1 MRPNNLSRRGFL
13 AGSATA
19 LAATGLPMWYA
30 REVVALEQ
38 EHAIRAVKSVNDKLQ
53 VGVVGCGDRVRS
65 GDLLYALLRN
75 PNVEVIACCDAD
87 AKQLEYTARIVEGE
101 KPNNT
106 RGKNLNEFRQPIP
119 SGEPDPNR
127 KTNVK
132 VKRFKDYRDLVTMP
146 ELDAVLVTTPDHW
159 HALPA
164 IAACRAGK
172 DVYCEKPLS
181 LTIAEGRAMANA
193 ARMHGRVFQ
202 TGSQQRSELG
212 KFRLACELVQNGRI
226 GKIKKIDT
234 RIGNP
239 DKGGPFKNQAPP
251 EGLDWNLWLGQT
263 PEVPFCKERCHYQ
276 FRWWYAYSGGKMTDW
291 GAHHNDVAQWAL
303 GMDNSGP
310 VKVTAVKGEQP
321 GIENGYDCH
330 MNFEVIFEYANGVP
344 VHCMAAGENGV
355 RFEGENGWIFVSRGD
370 LKASDPKIISE
381 PLGSDAKRLLA
392 SPNHMRNFLDNI
404 KSRGRCCADVEI
416 GHRSATVCHL
426 GNIALRYGMGKT
438 LHWDPYHEQFQES
451 DANQHVSRQMRAP
464 WQIDPMYDTI
474 GHHRA
479 QNVEWYVEPRRR
491 GFLRRI
497 FRK

>member
-1 MRPNNLSRRGFL
+1 MQPSNLSRRGFL
-13 AGSATA
+13 AGSVTA
-19 LAATGLPMWYA
+19 LAATGLPLWYA
-30 REVVALEQ
+30 KELVALEQ
-38 EHAIRAVKSVNDKLQ
+38 EHAIKAVKSANDKLQ
-53 VGVVGCGDRVRS
+53 VGVIGCGDRVRS
-65 GDLLYALLRN
+65 GDLLFKLLKN

-87 AKQLEYTARIVEGE
+87 EKQLEYTARIVEGE

-106 RGKNLNEFRQPIP
+106 RDKNLNAFRQPIP
-119 SGEPDPNR
+119 SGERDPSR
-127 KTNVK
+127 KTTVK
-132 VKRFKDYRDLVTMP
+132 AKRFKDFRDLVAMK

-159 HALPA
+159 HALAA
-164 IAACRAGK
+164 IAACKAKK

-193 ARMHGRVFQ
+193 ARANDRVFQ

-226 GKIKKIDT
+226 GKIKKIET

-239 DKGGPFKNQAPP
+239 DSGGPFKTEAPP

-263 PEVPFCKERCHYQ
+263 PDVPFTKQRCHYQ

-310 VKVTAVKGEQP
+310 VKVTAIKGVQP
-321 GIENGYDCH
+321 HIENGYDCH
-330 MNFEVIFEYANGVP
+330 KDFEVVFEYANGVP
-344 VHCMAAGENGV
+344 VHCMSEGENGV
-355 RFEGENGWIFVSRGD
+355 HFEGENGWIFVSRGA
-370 LKASDPKIISE
+370 LKASDPKMISE

-392 SPNHMRNFLDNI
+392 SPSHMGNFLDNI

-426 GNIALRYGMGKT
+426 GNIAMRFSMGKP
-438 LHWDPYHEQFQES
+438 LNWNPSSERFQES
-451 DANQHVSRQMRAP
+451 EANQYVSRPMRGP
-464 WQIDPMYDTI
+464 WHLDPQYDTLT
-474 GHHRA
+474 HVMHDNNVQHVRHR
-479 QNVEWYVEPRRR
+479 
-491 GFLRRI
+491 GILSRI
-497 FRK
+497 LHKP

>member
-1 MRPNNLSRRGFL
+1 MHRANLSRRGFL

-19 LAATGLPMWYA
+19 LAATGLPLWYA
-30 REVVALEQ
+30 KELVALEQ
-38 EHAIRAVKSVNDKLQ
+38 EHALKAVQSVNDKLQ
-53 VGVVGCGDRVRS
+53 VGVIGCGDRVRS
-65 GDLLYALLRN
+65 GDLLFSLLRN
-75 PNVEVIACCDAD
+75 PNVEVVACCDAD

-101 KPNNT
+101 KPS
-106 RGKNLNEFRQPIP
+106 RNLNAWRQPVS
-119 SGEPDPNR
+119 SGEQDPNR

-132 VKRFKDYRDLVTMP
+132 VKRFKDYRDLISQGNV
-146 ELDAVLVTTPDHW
+146 DAVLVTTPDHW

-164 IAACRAGK
+164 IAACQAGK

-193 ARMHGRVFQ
+193 ARAHGRVFQ

-226 GKIKKIDT
+226 GKIKKIET

-239 DKGGPFKNQAPP
+239 DKGGPFQNENPP

-263 PEVPFCKERCHYQ
+263 PDVPYCKQRCHYQ

-310 VKVTAVKGEQP
+310 VKVTALKGKSP
-321 GIENGYDCH
+321 GIDNGYDCH
-330 MNFEVIFEYANGVP
+330 LDFEVVFEYANGVP
-344 VHCMAAGENGV
+344 VHCMSAGENGV
-355 RFEGENGWIFVSRGD
+355 RFEGEKGWIFVSRGA
-370 LKASDPKIISE
+370 LKASDQKIIDE
-381 PLGSDAKRLLA
+381 PLGADAKRLLA
-392 SPNHMRNFLDNI
+392 SPNHMRNFLDNV

-426 GNIALRYGMGKT
+426 GNIGLRYAIGKT
-438 LHWDPYHEQFQES
+438 LNWDPASETFMES
-451 DANQHVSRQMRAP
+451 EANQYVRRPMRSP
-464 WQIDPMYDTI
+464 WVLEYDTL
-474 GHHRA
+474 GR
-479 QNVEWYVEPRRR
+479 VSFDDRRPRLR
-491 GFLRRI
+491 GLLNRLLRRN
-497 FRK
+497 

>member
-1 MRPNNLSRRGFL
+1 MRPSNLSRRGFL
-13 AGSATA
+13 AGSVTA
-19 LAATGLPMWYA
+19 LAATGLPLWYA
-30 REVVALEQ
+30 KELVALEQ
-38 EHAIRAVKSVNDKLQ
+38 EHATRAVKSANDKLQ
-53 VGVVGCGDRVRS
+53 VGVIGCGDRVRS
-65 GDLLYALLRN
+65 GDLLFKLLRD
-75 PNVEVIACCDAD
+75 PNVQVVACCDAD

-106 RGKNLNEFRQPIP
+106 RDKNLNAYRQPIP

-132 VKRFKDYRDLVTMP
+132 VKRFHDYRDLVAHGDI
-146 ELDAVLVTTPDHW
+146 DAVLVTTPDHW

-193 ARMHGRVFQ
+193 ARAHGRVFQ

-226 GKIKKIDT
+226 GKIKKIET

-239 DKGGPFKNQAPP
+239 DGGGPFKNEPPP

-263 PEVPFCKERCHYQ
+263 PEVPYCKQRCHYQ

-310 VKVTAVKGEQP
+310 VKVTAIKGTQQ

-330 MNFEVIFEYANGVP
+330 RDFEVVFEYANGVP
-344 VHCMAAGENGV
+344 VHCMSAGENGV
-355 RFEGENGWIFVSRGD
+355 HFEGEKGWIFVSRGA
-370 LKASDPKIISE
+370 LKASDPKMINE
-381 PLGSDAKRLLA
+381 PLGADAKRLLA
-392 SPNHMRNFLDNI
+392 SPSHMGNFLENI

-426 GNIALRYGMGKT
+426 GNIALRYSMNKP
-438 LHWDPYHEQFQES
+438 LHWDPHAEQFHEYE
-451 DANQHVSRQMRAP
+451 ANQYTRRHMRGP
-464 WQIDPMYDTI
+464 WHLDYDTL
-474 GHHRA
+474 GHAMHEGHRESKA
-479 QNVEWYVEPRRR
+479 R
-491 GFLRRI
+491 GLLNRILRR
-497 FRK
+497 

>member
-1 MRPNNLSRRGFL
+1 MQPSNLSRRGFL
-13 AGSATA
+13 AGSVGA
-19 LAATGLPMWYA
+19 LCATGLPLWYA
-30 REVVALEQ
+30 RELVALEQ
-38 EHAIRAVKSVNDKLQ
+38 EHAIKAVKSVNDKLQ
-53 VGVVGCGDRVRS
+53 VGVIGCGDRVRS
-65 GDLLYALLRN
+65 GDLLFALLRN
-75 PNVEVIACCDAD
+75 PSVEVIACCDAD

-106 RGKNLNEFRQPIP
+106 KGKQLNEFRQPIP
-119 SGEPDPNR
+119 SGEQDPSR

-132 VKRFKDYRDLVTMP
+132 VKRFKDFRDLVALK
-146 ELDAVLVTTPDHW
+146 ELDACLVTTPDHW
-159 HALPA
+159 HALAA
-164 IAACRAGK
+164 IAACKAKK

-193 ARMHGRVFQ
+193 ARTNERVFQ

-226 GKIKKIDT
+226 GKIKKIET

-239 DKGGPFKNQAPP
+239 DSGGPFKTETPP

-263 PEVPFCKERCHYQ
+263 PEVPFTRQRCHYQ

-303 GMDNSGP
+303 GMDDSGP
-310 VKVTAVKGEQP
+310 VKVTAIKGTQP
-321 GIENGYDCH
+321 NIENGYDCH
-330 MNFEVIFEYANGVP
+330 KDFEVVFEYANGVP

-355 RFEGENGWIFVSRGD
+355 HFEGENGWIFVSRGS
-370 LKASDPKIISE
+370 LKASDPKILSE

-392 SPNHMRNFLDNI
+392 SPNHMRNFLENI

-426 GNIALRYGMGKT
+426 GNIALRYSMGKP
-438 LHWDPYHEQFQES
+438 LHWDPKAEKFQES
-451 DANQHVSRQMRAP
+451 EANQHVSREMRGP
-464 WQIDPMYDTI
+464 WKLD
-474 GHHRA
+474 A
-479 QNVEWYVEPRRR
+479 
-491 GFLRRI
+491 
-497 FRK
+497 